1 MPGNE
6 RERGAT
12 AAAGRDTPE
21 PGRVYS
27 NCYSGKIDIKI
38 PRLVTID
45 TGWGIFPSQ
54 DKCYVVFSVQVGS
67 PCPVLETRVATRRSD
82 RWSVARQGWAQA
94 GSYGCDQGERGEQ
107 A

>member
-1 MPGNE
+1 MQSCSWEEQEVVLPGNE

-12 AAAGRDTPE
+12 AAAGRDSPE

-45 TGWGIFPSQ
+45 SGWGIFPSP
-54 DKCYVVFSVQVGS
+54 DKCYVVFRLDRLV
-67 PCPVLETRVATRRSD
+67 PCWRP
-82 RWSVARQGWAQA
+82 G
-94 GSYGCDQGERGEQ
+94 
-107 A
+107 